1 MRESKGEGTY
11 ISPNNNK
18 PKLLIVMTRK
28 TLRNILWA
36 IAAIY
41 AMAAYKNTGHLA
53 LASLIFVL
61 GSMQTDSK
69 KEE

>member
-1 MRESKGEGTY
+1 
-11 ISPNNNK
+11 
-18 PKLLIVMTRK
+18 MTRK